1 MDRRSFLKTSAI
13 GGTAAA
19 ASSLAAPAVA
29 QGQVKLTMVT
39 TWPRGL
45 AGVWDSVERF
55 VNNVNELSGGSMV
68 VEAKAAGRAG
78 RRAGG
83 L

>member
-13 GGTAAA
+13 GGGAAA
-19 ASSLAAPAVA
+19 ATSLAAPAVA
-29 QGQVKLTMVT
+29 QGGTTLTMVT

-55 VNNVNELSGGSMV
+55 VNNVADMSGGTLTIDAMG
-68 VEAKAAGRAG
+68 AG
-78 RRAGG
+78 
-83 L
+83 